1 VAVTFSANHNLKN
14 TQICQVAVKKSW
26 STENQDKKK
35 PGTVSRGGKS
45 SSIGSQIKL
54 LKKKKPVLVTKVR
67 SRRPHCV
74 ERKTRLDFKVK
85 KKKRRQIFAF
95 TWEERR
101 KTFAPFQ
108 WLR

>member
-85 KKKRRQIFAF
+85 KKSDDKFSLLRGRR
-95 TWEERR
+95 EG
-101 KTFAPFQ
+101 KL
-108 WLR
+108 LRLSNG